1 MMVLMMI
8 PIAHDDAGDDVYDVC
23 VHEGAR
29 DVHDGAGD
37 VRGFITSIY
46 LNPPSG
52 GSNPPSGAHH
62 FNLLKPSFG
71 GSSLQFS

>member
-1 MMVLMMI
+1 MMLTVDMRLIAMMVLMMI
-8 PIAHDDAGDDVYDVC
+8 PIAHEDAGDDVYDVC

-52 GSNPPSGAHH
+52 GS
-62 FNLLKPSFG
+62 
-71 GSSLQFS
+71 SLQFT